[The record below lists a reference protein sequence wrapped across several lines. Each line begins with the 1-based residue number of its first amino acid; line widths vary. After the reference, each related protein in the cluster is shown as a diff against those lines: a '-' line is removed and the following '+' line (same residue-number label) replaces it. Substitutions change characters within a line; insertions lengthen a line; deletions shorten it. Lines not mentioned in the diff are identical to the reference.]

1 MPTIDRAIQIAAEAH
16 VGQSD
21 EGGRPKILHVLRVMQ
36 ACTTDSSR
44 IVALL
49 HDVVEDNEWTVSLL
63 REEGFDDEVLEA
75 LESVTRRDGEPYLL
89 FTRRAARHPIGSH
102 VRRADVVD
110 KLDLVLSVDTAVIHV
125 AGALGRPVWVLVP
138 FAPDWRWA
146 RHGDT
151 SPWYPTVRLF
161 RQPAPGDWAS
171 VFATVAEELGRRA
184 A

>member
-102 VRRADVVD
+102 VRRADLVD
-110 KLDLVLSVDTAVIHV
+110 KLDLARLGPPITDEVLLRLQLDYEALRVIDSEH
-125 AGALGRPVWVLVP
+125 
-138 FAPDWRWA
+138 DEQ
-146 RHGDT
+146 
-151 SPWYPTVRLF
+151 SN
-161 RQPAPGDWAS
+161 
-171 VFATVAEELGRRA
+171 
-184 A
+184 